1 MNDIIE
7 NTKDKVIE
15 ISNDISTTLK
25 DRMNNPIIPT
35 FFLILLGYNWKS
47 ILILLFSEKSIEDK
61 LSYIKQYNSFINLKI
76 FNLPIDI
83 GISILLSLFYILGLP
98 FVCFYI
104 EKLLSNNNIRRYEL
118 KLKEARAKTALDTQ
132 QDTNEYIEQ
141 LKNKINTLDE
151 QLKSKENEYNDKF
164 NVLEKNYIS
173 SVKEYD
179 RKEELNTKRY
189 TDLQNQYNNILN
201 QLNSAKNSLNEKD
214 AEIQNL
220 KSSNLNNEDYTQRV
234 ITFEDGNQLYEY
246 KSSSNA
252 APTFYDILTKQP
264 VEYFDAMGKMGKM
277 NYTIKV
283 LK

>member
-83 GISILLSLFYILGLP
+83 GVSILLSLFYILGLP

-104 EKLLSNNNIRRYEL
+104 EKLLSSNNIRRYEL

-141 LKNKINTLDE
+141 LKNRINTLDE

-220 KSSNLNNEDYTQRV
+220 KSSNLNNQGYTER
-234 ITFEDGNQLYEY
+234 IINFETGEQVLER
-246 KSSSNA
+246 KHSSGVSD
-252 APTFYDILTKQP
+252 FYNLLGGYSVPEMEVKGL
-264 VEYFDAMGKMGKM
+264 MGKMS
-277 NYTIKV
+277 YTTKV

>member
-1 MNDIIE
+1 MNDIIK

-15 ISNDISTTLK
+15 ISNEISTTLK

-83 GISILLSLFYILGLP
+83 GVSILLSLFYILGLP

-141 LKNKINTLDE
+141 LKNRINTLDE

-201 QLNSAKNSLNEKD
+201 QLNSAKNSLNEKET
-214 AEIQNL
+214 EIQNW
-220 KSSNLNNEDYTQRV
+220 KSSNLNNQDYTERV
-234 ITFEDGNQLYEY
+234 INFETGEQVLER
-246 KSSSNA
+246 KHSSGVSD
-252 APTFYDILTKQP
+252 FYNLLGGYP
-264 VEYFDAMGKMGKM
+264 VPEMEVKGLMGKMS
-277 NYTIKV
+277 YTTKV